1 MPPVTNTT
9 TFLTLAFCSAALMLG
24 ADPSSAHAETR
35 KPNKVFRVDS
45 SMVDIAEPNQH
56 TSNIIFL
63 NKCEGGCTIFPGND
77 DSRTNTSS
85 VVAGTLGQTAFI
97 SEFAYGQAEWD
108 AIVDCVTRV
117 YEPYG
122 IVITDQDPGANI
134 SHFEAIVAGTDD
146 EINTSAGGIAPASCG
161 VINNAITFSFA
172 NQGGQSGLSQMC
184 WTVAQETAHAFGL
197 DHEFLCSDP
206 MTYLSD
212 CGFDKRFQDVNAP
225 CGEFEARGCYC
236 GGNTQNSHQFLLGH
250 FGAGEVTPPTVQVN
264 RPADGA
270 VVRSN
275 FPFEVGAV
283 DDVEVTS
290 VEFIINGAV
299 VAELTS
305 EPWVINA
312 PDGLSGEVRVEAR
325 ATDNL
330 GAQSSSSVV
339 TVTIDDTAVD
349 FGGECNADADCASR
363 LCATDSDGAGSCTET
378 CSLEAEEDT
387 CPDGTACLA
396 AGDREVCWPQGS
408 GGSGGLCSSAPP
420 TTPLSALLVFLG
432 VFAWRR
438 QRHTAKQDS

>member
-1 MPPVTNTT
+1 MLPTADSTR
-9 TFLTLAFCSAALMLG
+9 LLALAFCSAALAL
-24 ADPSSAHAETR
+24 ALQPSSASAEAR
-35 KPNKVFRVDS
+35 KPNIMYPVDS
-45 SMVDIAEPNQH
+45 SMVDIVEPGQH

-63 NKCEGGCTIFPGND
+63 NKCVGGCTIFPGND

-108 AIVDCVTRV
+108 EIVDCVTRV

-122 IVITDQDPGANI
+122 IVITDQDPGSNV

-161 VINNAITFSFA
+161 VIINAMTFSFA
-172 NQGGQSGLSQMC
+172 NQGGQGGLSQMC

-212 CGFDKRFQDVNAP
+212 CGFDKTFQDINAP

-250 FGAGEVTPPTVQVN
+250 FGAGEVTPPQVQVN

-270 VVRSN
+270 IVRSN
-275 FPFEVGAV
+275 FPFEVGAE
-283 DDVEVTS
+283 DDIEVAS

-325 ATDNL
+325 ATDNA
-330 GAQSSSSVV
+330 GTQSSSAVV
-339 TVTIDDTAVD
+339 TVTVDDTSVD
-349 FGGECNADADCASR
+349 FGGECSADADCASR
-363 LCATDSDGAGSCTET
+363 LCAFDSDNVGSCTET
-378 CSLEAEEDT
+378 CIVDAEEDS

-396 AGDREVCWPQGS
+396 AGDRGVCWPKS
-408 GGSGGLCSSAPP
+408 GGGGSTGICSAAGP

-438 QRHTAKQDS
+438 RRENA